1 MRTILR
7 PFLVIVAL
15 VLLTPLAAVATDAV
29 VLEVPQDLTV
39 EATGPTG
46 AKVTYSVTARAG
58 DGRVLPV
65 TCDHASGGTFPLG
78 ETTVQCS
85 ATDPL
90 QNETVV
96 KQFRVI
102 VLDRT
107 APFVSVPFRKTVRT
121 SDRSGAT
128 AHFVATAVDLVD
140 GRVPAKCS
148 PPPGTR
154 LPLGTTRVTC
164 TATDERGNIGSRA
177 FKVKVVLRLYA
188 PAPGDWVSKPPRL
201 AWFRVPGASYYNVQV
216 FRLGEK
222 VLTAWPRRPSLRMRW
237 RWTHRGRTFRFTT
250 GSYSWFVFPGFG
262 DPAQVQYGRLLGSSS
277 FVVSSY

>member
-7 PFLVIVAL
+7 PFLVIVVV
-15 VLLTPLAAVATDAV
+15 VLLTPVAAVATDAI

-46 AKVTYSVTARAG
+46 AKVTYSVAARAG

-65 TCDHASGGTFPLG
+65 TCDRASGSAFPLG

-85 ATDPL
+85 ATDSL

-96 KQFRVI
+96 KQFRVT

-107 APFVSVPFRKTVRT
+107 PPFVSVPFKKTVRT

-128 AHFVATAVDLVD
+128 VHFVATAVDLVD

-148 PPPGTR
+148 PSPGTYLR
-154 LPLGTTRVTC
+154 VGTTRVTC
-164 TATDERGNIGSRA
+164 TATDKRGNTGSRA
-177 FKVKVVLRLYA
+177 FNVKVVFRLYA
-188 PAPGDWVSKPPRL
+188 PPPGDWVSAPPRL
-201 AWFRVPGASYYNVQV
+201 AWFRVSRATYYNVQV

-222 VLTAWPRRPSLRMRW
+222 VLSAWPTSPSLRMRPS
-237 RWTHRGRTFRFTT
+237 WTYRGRTFRLTSGT
-250 GSYSWFVFPGFG
+250 YTWFVFPGFG
-262 DPAQVQYGRLLGSSS
+262 DPEQARYGRLVGSSS
-277 FVVSSY
+277 FLVVS